1 MLEQM
6 TPFPPVGSGR
16 RVWRW
21 PTRRQSKGNHMSEN
35 QKQEVVP
42 GIKEVHG
49 NVPGA
54 DGYVDV
60 RDPNAVALAAK
71 SYGKP
76 KTLTPEER
84 ERRRVAMRKVTADRV
99 ARRQAQAPS
108 PVPETTAPAEPGPVV
123 PAPSSAPAPR
133 PITYV
138 SVGKPRSVA
147 PSSRAYPARQTR

>member
-1 MLEQM
+1 MPEQ
-6 TPFPPVGSGR
+6 
-16 RVWRW
+16 
-21 PTRRQSKGNHMSEN
+21 N
-35 QKQEVVP
+35 QKVEVVQ
-42 GIKEVHG
+42 GVKEVHG

-76 KTLTPEER
+76 KTLSPEER

-99 ARRQAQAPS
+99 ARRQAS
-108 PVPETTAPAEPGPVV
+108 SSVPETPAAAVEAGPVV
-123 PAPSSAPAPR
+123 PAPSSVPVAAPR
-133 PITYV
+133 PVTYV

>member
-1 MLEQM
+1 M
-6 TPFPPVGSGR
+6 P
-16 RVWRW
+16 
-21 PTRRQSKGNHMSEN
+21 EN
-35 QKQEVVP
+35 QKPEVVP

-99 ARRQAQAPS
+99 ARRQTQAPS
-108 PVPETTAPAEPGPVV
+108 PVPEQVAPGPVV
-123 PAPSSAPAPR
+123 PAPSSVPVAVPVAATR

-147 PSSRAYPARQTR
+147 PSSRAYPPRQSR

>member
-1 MLEQM
+1 MPEQ
-6 TPFPPVGSGR
+6 
-16 RVWRW
+16 
-21 PTRRQSKGNHMSEN
+21 QN
-35 QKQEVVP
+35 QKPEVVP

-99 ARRQAQAPS
+99 ARKQAS
-108 PVPETTAPAEPGPVV
+108 SSVPEPAVAVEAGPVV
-123 PAPSSAPAPR
+123 PAPSSVPVAAPR

-147 PSSRAYPARQTR
+147 PSSRAYPARKTR

>member
-1 MLEQM
+1 M
-6 TPFPPVGSGR
+6 P
-16 RVWRW
+16 
-21 PTRRQSKGNHMSEN
+21 EN
-35 QKQEVVP
+35 QKPEVVP

-54 DGYVDV
+54 EGYQDA

-84 ERRRVAMRKVTADRV
+84 ERRRVAMRKVTADRI
-99 ARRQAQAPS
+99 AKREALAPS
-108 PVPETTAPAEPGPVV
+108 PAPVPADVAAPGPVV
-123 PAPSSAPAPR
+123 PAPSSVPVAAPR
-133 PITYV
+133 PVTYV

-147 PSSRAYPARQTR
+147 PSSRAYPPRRSR

>member
-1 MLEQM
+1 MA
-6 TPFPPVGSGR
+6 
-16 RVWRW
+16 
-21 PTRRQSKGNHMSEN
+21 EN
-35 QKQEVVP
+35 QKPEVVP

-76 KTLTPEER
+76 KTLSDEER

-99 ARRQAQAPS
+99 ARRQAS
-108 PVPETTAPAEPGPVV
+108 SSVPETPVAPGPVV
-123 PAPSSAPAPR
+123 PALSSVPVAVPG

-147 PSSRAYPARQTR
+147 PSSRAYPPRRSR

>member
-1 MLEQM
+1 MPEQ
-6 TPFPPVGSGR
+6 
-16 RVWRW
+16 
-21 PTRRQSKGNHMSEN
+21 N

-84 ERRRVAMRKVTADRV
+84 ERRRVAMRKVTADRIALKQASSPAPV
-99 ARRQAQAPS
+99 AS
-108 PVPETTAPAEPGPVV
+108 AEPGPVA
-123 PAPSSAPAPR
+123 PAPSSVPVAAPR

-147 PSSRAYPARQTR
+147 PSSRAYPARKTR

>member
-1 MLEQM
+1 MPEQ
-6 TPFPPVGSGR
+6 
-16 RVWRW
+16 
-21 PTRRQSKGNHMSEN
+21 N
-35 QKQEVVP
+35 QKLEVVP

-76 KTLTPEER
+76 KTLSDEER

-99 ARRQAQAPS
+99 ARRQASS
-108 PVPETTAPAEPGPVV
+108 PVPETPASPGPVV
-123 PAPSSAPAPR
+123 PAPSSVPVAATR

-147 PSSRAYPARQTR
+147 PSSRAYPARKAR

>member
-1 MLEQM
+1 M
-6 TPFPPVGSGR
+6 P
-16 RVWRW
+16 
-21 PTRRQSKGNHMSEN
+21 EN
-35 QKQEVVP
+35 QKPEVVP

-54 DGYVDV
+54 EGYVDV

-99 ARRQAQAPS
+99 ARRQAPS
-108 PVPETTAPAEPGPVV
+108 PVPEQVAPGPVV
-123 PAPSSAPAPR
+123 PAPSSVPVAATR

-147 PSSRAYPARQTR
+147 PSSRAYPPRRSR

>member
-1 MLEQM
+1 MPEQ
-6 TPFPPVGSGR
+6 
-16 RVWRW
+16 
-21 PTRRQSKGNHMSEN
+21 QN
-35 QKQEVVP
+35 QKPEVVP

-76 KTLTPEER
+76 KTLSPEER

-99 ARRQAQAPS
+99 ARKQAPS
-108 PVPETTAPAEPGPVV
+108 PVLETPAVAVEAGPVV
-123 PAPSSAPAPR
+123 PAPSSVPVAAAR

-147 PSSRAYPARQTR
+147 PSSRAYPARKTR

>member
-1 MLEQM
+1 MAEQ
-6 TPFPPVGSGR
+6 
-16 RVWRW
+16 
-21 PTRRQSKGNHMSEN
+21 QN

-76 KTLTPEER
+76 KTLSPEER
-84 ERRRVAMRKVTADRV
+84 ERRRQQMRKVTADRV
-99 ARRQAQAPS
+99 AKREALAS
-108 PVPETTAPAEPGPVV
+108 SSVPETSAAAVEAGPVV
-123 PAPSSAPAPR
+123 PAPSSAPR

-138 SVGKPRSVA
+138 SVGKPRSIA
-147 PSSRAYPARQTR
+147 PSSRAYPARKTR

>member
-1 MLEQM
+1 MA
-6 TPFPPVGSGR
+6 
-16 RVWRW
+16 
-21 PTRRQSKGNHMSEN
+21 EN
-35 QKQEVVP
+35 QKQEIVP

-76 KTLTPEER
+76 KTLSPEER
-84 ERRRVAMRKVTADRV
+84 ERRRVAMRKVTAERV
-99 ARRQAQAPS
+99 ARRQAS
-108 PVPETTAPAEPGPVV
+108 SSVPETAAPAEPGPVV

-133 PITYV
+133 QVTYV

-147 PSSRAYPARQTR
+147 PSSRAYPARKTR

>member
-1 MLEQM
+1 
-6 TPFPPVGSGR
+6 
-16 RVWRW
+16 
-21 PTRRQSKGNHMSEN
+21 MSEQQN
-35 QKQEVVP
+35 QKVEVVQ
-42 GIKEVHG
+42 GVKEVHG

-76 KTLTPEER
+76 KTLSPEER

-99 ARRQAQAPS
+99 ARRQAS
-108 PVPETTAPAEPGPVV
+108 SSVPETPAEPGPVV

-133 PITYV
+133 PVTYV

-147 PSSRAYPARQTR
+147 PSSRAYPARKTR